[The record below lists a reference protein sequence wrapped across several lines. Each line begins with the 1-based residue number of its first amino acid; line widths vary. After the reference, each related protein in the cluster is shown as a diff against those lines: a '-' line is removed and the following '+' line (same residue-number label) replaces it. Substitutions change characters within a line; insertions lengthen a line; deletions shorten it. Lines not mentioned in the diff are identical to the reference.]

1 VKIALDVRRIRDFGV
16 GTYIR
21 NLLQAIAAQMA
32 TQDSPHQFHLICS
45 TEDQSQIPALPPNF
59 RIEIYDRRDSSR
71 ADHFALPELIRKLRV
86 DLTHI
91 PFHRVPLLIRRP
103 YVVTIHD
110 LSSLFY
116 DDATGILH
124 AARVFRL
131 KRGLRRASRIIA
143 VSGATRRDVVNL
155 VPAAADRVRLI
166 YNAPDPQFLPQ
177 HGRDFGPDLN
187 SGSRDPATAAR
198 ERHRILERYQIR
210 YPFLLYA
217 GSIRPQK
224 NIPRLIE
231 AFAVVRQKLEDH
243 GGYKDLRLIIIGD
256 DISRYPKVRR
266 AVIQSRV
273 EHCVRFLGFIPL
285 ETLRVFHE
293 LATAF
298 VFPSLYEGFGLPPL
312 EAMASGTPVI
322 ASQVSS
328 LPEVVGGAAM
338 LVNPENV
345 FDIARGI
352 TEVLLNAELREEL
365 ITKGRRQAARFS
377 WARTASEVLAVYDE
391 AVSRREYAPD
401 IGHLQEPLPTDLPGQ
416 PRS

>member
-1 VKIALDVRRIRDFGV
+1 MKIALDVRRIRDFGV

-21 NLLQAIAAQMA
+21 NLLQAMAAEN
-32 TQDSPHQFHLICS
+32 SPHQFHLICS
-45 TEDQSQIPALPPNF
+45 AEDRPQLPALPENF
-59 RIEIYDRRDSSR
+59 SVEIYNRRDSSR
-71 ADHFALPELIRKLRV
+71 ADHFTLPRLISGLGV

-91 PFHRVPLLIRRP
+91 PFHRVPLMMGRLP

-110 LSSLFY
+110 LSSVFY
-116 DDATGILH
+116 DDATGMLH
-124 AARVFRL
+124 AAHVFRL
-131 KRGLRRASRIIA
+131 KRGLDHASRIIA
-143 VSGATRRDVVNL
+143 VSGATQRDVMNL
-155 VPAAADRVRLI
+155 LPSAANRVRLI
-166 YNAPDPQFLPQ
+166 YNAPDPKFLERGKPDPGH
-177 HGRDFGPDLN
+177 HGENAAREN
-187 SGSRDPATAAR
+187 AAATAR

-231 AFAVVRQKLEDH
+231 AFAVVKHKLEDH
-243 GGYKDLRLIIIGD
+243 GGYRDLRLIIIGD
-256 DISRYPKVRR
+256 DISRYPNVRR

-273 EHCVRFLGFIPL
+273 EQSVRFLGFVPFD
-285 ETLRVFHE
+285 TLRVFHE

-352 TEVLLNAELREEL
+352 TEVLLNADLREEL
-365 ITKGRRQAARFS
+365 TIRGRRQASRFS
-377 WARTASEVLAVYDE
+377 WARTAREVLAVYDE
-391 AVSRREYAPD
+391 ATGARRAASMRD
-401 IGHLQEPLPTDLPGQ
+401 
-416 PRS
+416 

>member
-1 VKIALDVRRIRDFGV
+1 MKIAIDVRRIRDFGV

-21 NLLQAIAAQMA
+21 NLVHAMAAQKA
-32 TQDSPHQFHLICS
+32 PHEFHLICS
-45 TEDQSQIPALPPNF
+45 ADDQSQIPELPVNF
-59 RIEIYDRRDSSR
+59 QVEIYNRRDSAR
-71 ADHFALPELIRKLRV
+71 ADHFGLPQLLNKLRV

-91 PFHRVPLLIRRP
+91 PFHRVPLMMPQP
-103 YVVTIHD
+103 YVVTLHD

-116 DDATGILH
+116 DDATGMLH

-131 KRGLRRASRIIA
+131 KRGLERAERIIA
-143 VSGATRRDVVNL
+143 VSGATQRDVMNL
-155 VPAAADRVRLI
+155 VPQAADRVRLI
-166 YNAPDPQFLPQ
+166 YNAPDPQFLERGKAEP
-177 HGRDFGPDLN
+177 G
-187 SGSRDPATAAR
+187 SGDPGAAAR

-231 AFAVVRQKLEDH
+231 AFAVARQKLENH

-256 DISRYPKVRR
+256 DISRYPNVRR

-285 ETLRVFHE
+285 DTLRVFHE

-352 TEVLLNAELREEL
+352 TEVLLNGELREEL
-365 ITKGRRQAARFS
+365 ITKGRRQAAKFS
-377 WARTASEVLAVYDE
+377 WARTAREVLALYEE
-391 AVSRREYAPD
+391 A
-401 IGHLQEPLPTDLPGQ
+401 G
-416 PRS
+416 

>member
-1 VKIALDVRRIRDFGV
+1 MNIAIDVRRVRDFGV

-21 NLLQAIAAQMA
+21 NLLQALAAAGASHRYYLICALADAAQFA
-32 TQDSPHQFHLICS
+32 H
-45 TEDQSQIPALPPNF
+45 LPPNF
-59 RIEIYDRRDSSR
+59 ETVLYAR
-71 ADHFALPELIRKLRV
+71 ADAARVDHLALPNLIRRLRADV
-86 DLTHI
+86 THI
-91 PFHRVPLLIRRP
+91 PFHRVPLLLNKP

-116 DDATGILH
+116 DDASGLLH
-124 AARVFRL
+124 AVRGFRL
-131 KRGLRRASRIIA
+131 RRGLERAGRIIA
-143 VSGATRRDVVNL
+143 VSGATQRDVMNL
-155 VPAAADRVRLI
+155 VPDCAAKVRLI
-166 YNAPDPQFLPQ
+166 YNAPDPIFMLRQ
-177 HGRDFGPDLN
+177 GPPSAAND
-187 SGSRDPATAAR
+187 SSVTGAKDAKDAAR

-231 AFAVVRQKLEDH
+231 AFAVARSSLESH
-243 GGYKDLRLIIIGD
+243 GGFRDLRLIVIGD
-256 DISRYPKVRR
+256 EISRHPDVRR
-266 AVIQSRV
+266 AVIHSRV
-273 EHCVRFLGFIPL
+273 EHCVRFLGFLPF
-285 ETLRVFHE
+285 ETLRIFHE

-322 ASQVSS
+322 ASAVSS

-352 TEVLLNAELREEL
+352 SEVLLNDSLREEL
-365 ITKGRRQAARFS
+365 ILKGRKQAASFS
-377 WARTASEVLAVYDE
+377 WARTAEDVLKLYDE
-391 AVSRREYAPD
+391 LGR
-401 IGHLQEPLPTDLPGQ
+401 GN
-416 PRS
+416 